1 MMALENLEIF
11 EFASKYF
18 LGQMTDLK
26 DLLVRKINKLD
37 SMDWV
42 YNKGSVKT
50 CKADETGR
58 KMRCKVGLKY
68 GLKVE
73 LSIDEAELIWEAFQ
87 KFFKESYFEK
97 IERNRNNEELG
108 RYEFIASTSKGD
120 EIECSIY
127 LANEWNIPQISI
139 SGFVSSRYKNCD
151 FSK

>member
-1 MMALENLEIF
+1 MENLEIF
-11 EFASKYF
+11 DIASKYF

-42 YNKGSVKT
+42 HNKGSIKT
-50 CKADETGR
+50 CRADEAGR
-58 KMRCKVGLKY
+58 KMRCKVGLQY
-68 GLKVE
+68 ELKVE
-73 LSIDEAELIWEAFQ
+73 LSLNEAELIWEAFQ

-108 RYEFIASTSKGD
+108 RYEFIARTSKGD

-139 SGFVSSRYKNCD
+139 SGFVSSRYKSCD
-151 FSK
+151 FSQ

>member
-1 MMALENLEIF
+1 MALENLEIF
-11 EFASKYF
+11 EIASKHF

-50 CKADETGR
+50 CKANEMGR
-58 KMRCKVGLKY
+58 KMRCKVGLEY

-73 LSIDEAELIWEAFQ
+73 LSLNEVELIWDEFQ
-87 KFFKESYFEK
+87 KFFKECYFEK

-108 RYEFIASTSKGD
+108 RYEFIARTSKGD

>member
-1 MMALENLEIF
+1 MALENLEIF

-73 LSIDEAELIWEAFQ
+73 LSIDEAEMIWEAFK

>member
-1 MMALENLEIF
+1 MALENLEIF
-11 EFASKYF
+11 EIASKYF
-18 LGQMTDLK
+18 LGQMTDFK
-26 DLLVRKINKLD
+26 NLLVRKINKLD

-42 YNKGSVKT
+42 HNKGSVKT

-120 EIECSIY
+120 EIECRIY
-127 LANEWNIPQISI
+127 LANEWNIPQMSI
-139 SGFVSSRYKNCD
+139 SGFVSSRYKSCD

>member
-1 MMALENLEIF
+1 MENLEIF
-11 EFASKYF
+11 EIASKYF
-18 LGQMTDLK
+18 LGQMTDFK
-26 DLLVRKINKLD
+26 NLLVRKINKLD

-42 YNKGSVKT
+42 HNKGSVKT

-127 LANEWNIPQISI
+127 LANEWNIPQMSI
-139 SGFVSSRYKNCD
+139 SGFVSSRYKSCD

>member
-1 MMALENLEIF
+1 MALENLEIF

-42 YNKGSVKT
+42 YNKGSIKT
-50 CKADETGR
+50 CKADEAGR

-73 LSIDEAELIWEAFQ
+73 LSIDEAELIWEASQ
-87 KFFKESYFEK
+87 KFFKESYFER

-108 RYEFIASTSKGD
+108 RYEFIARTLKGD
-120 EIECSIY
+120 EIECRIY

-139 SGFVSSRYKNCD
+139 SGFVSSRCKNCD

>member
-1 MMALENLEIF
+1 MALENLEIF
-11 EFASKYF
+11 EIASKYF

-37 SMDWV
+37 SMDWLH
-42 YNKGSVKT
+42 NKGSVKT

-108 RYEFIASTSKGD
+108 RYEFIARTPKGD

-139 SGFVSSRYKNCD
+139 SGFVSSRYKSCD
-151 FSK
+151 FSQ

>member
-1 MMALENLEIF
+1 MALENLEIF

>member
-1 MMALENLEIF
+1 MENLEIF
-11 EFASKYF
+11 EIASKYF
-18 LGQMTDLK
+18 LGQMTDFK
-26 DLLVRKINKLD
+26 NLLVRKINKLD

-42 YNKGSVKT
+42 HNKGSVKT

>member
-1 MMALENLEIF
+1 MALENLEIF
-11 EFASKYF
+11 EIASKHF

-50 CKADETGR
+50 CKANEMGR
-58 KMRCKVGLKY
+58 KMRCKVGLEY

-73 LSIDEAELIWEAFQ
+73 LSLNEVELIWDEFQ
-87 KFFKESYFEK
+87 KFFKECYFEK

-108 RYEFIASTSKGD
+108 RYEFIARTPKGD
-120 EIECSIY
+120 EIECRIY
-127 LANEWNIPQISI
+127 LANE
-139 SGFVSSRYKNCD
+139 
-151 FSK
+151 

>member
-1 MMALENLEIF
+1 MENLEIF
-11 EFASKYF
+11 EIASKYF
-18 LGQMTDLK
+18 LGQMTDFK
-26 DLLVRKINKLD
+26 NLLVRKINKLD
-37 SMDWV
+37 STDWV
-42 YNKGSVKT
+42 HNKGSIKT
-50 CKADETGR
+50 CKADEAGR

-73 LSIDEAELIWEAFQ
+73 LSLNEAELIWEAFQ

-108 RYEFIASTSKGD
+108 RYEFIARTSKGD

-139 SGFVSSRYKNCD
+139 SGFVSSRYKSCD
-151 FSK
+151 FNQ

>member
-1 MMALENLEIF
+1 MALENLEIF
-11 EFASKYF
+11 EIASKYF
-18 LGQMTDLK
+18 LGQMSGFK
-26 DLLVRKINKLD
+26 DLLASKINQLD
-37 SMDWV
+37 SIDWV
-42 YNKGSVKT
+42 HNKGSVKT

-73 LSIDEAELIWEAFQ
+73 LSIDDAELIWEAFQ

-108 RYEFIASTSKGD
+108 RYEFIARTPKGD
-120 EIECSIY
+120 EIECRIY
-127 LANEWNIPQISI
+127 LANEWNIPQMSI

>member
-1 MMALENLEIF
+1 MENLEIF
-11 EFASKYF
+11 EIASKYF
-18 LGQMTDLK
+18 LGQMTDFK
-26 DLLVRKINKLD
+26 NLLVRKINKLD

-127 LANEWNIPQISI
+127 LANEWNIPQMSI
-139 SGFVSSRYKNCD
+139 SGFVSSRYKSCD

>member
-1 MMALENLEIF
+1 MENLEIF
-11 EFASKYF
+11 EIASKYF
-18 LGQMTDLK
+18 LGQMTDFK
-26 DLLVRKINKLD
+26 NLLVRKINKLD

-42 YNKGSVKT
+42 HNKGSVKT

-58 KMRCKVGLKY
+58 NMRCKVGLKY

-139 SGFVSSRYKNCD
+139 SVFVSSRYKNCD

>member
-1 MMALENLEIF
+1 MENLEIF
-11 EFASKYF
+11 EIASKYF
-18 LGQMTDLK
+18 LGQMTDFK

-42 YNKGSVKT
+42 HSKGSIKT
-50 CKADETGR
+50 CKADEAGR
-58 KMRCKVGLKY
+58 KTRCKIGLKY

-108 RYEFIASTSKGD
+108 RYEFTARTPKGD
-120 EIECSIY
+120 EIECRIY

-139 SGFVSSRYKNCD
+139 SGFVSSRYKSCD

>member
-1 MMALENLEIF
+1 MENLEIF
-11 EFASKYF
+11 EIASKYF
-18 LGQMTDLK
+18 LGQMNDFK
-26 DLLVRKINKLD
+26 NLLVRKLNKLD
-37 SMDWV
+37 STDWV
-42 YNKGSVKT
+42 HNKGSIKT
-50 CKADETGR
+50 CKADEAGR
-58 KMRCKVGLKY
+58 KMRCRVGLKY

-73 LSIDEAELIWEAFQ
+73 LSIDEAEQIWEAFQ

-97 IERNRNNEELG
+97 IERNRNNEELE
-108 RYEFIASTSKGD
+108 RYEFIARTSKGD

>member
-1 MMALENLEIF
+1 MALENLEIF

-87 KFFKESYFEK
+87 KFFKESYFER

>member
-1 MMALENLEIF
+1 MENLEIF
-11 EFASKYF
+11 DIASKYL

-26 DLLVRKINKLD
+26 DLLARKINKLD
-37 SMDWV
+37 SMEWV
-42 YNKGSVKT
+42 HNKGSVKT

-108 RYEFIASTSKGD
+108 RYEFIARTSEGD

-127 LANEWNIPQISI
+127 LANEWNIPQFSI
-139 SGFVSSRYKNCD
+139 SGFVSSRYKSCD
-151 FSK
+151 FSQ

>member
-1 MMALENLEIF
+1 MALENLEIF

-58 KMRCKVGLKY
+58 KMRCKVGLGY

-87 KFFKESYFEK
+87 KFFKESYFER

-108 RYEFIASTSKGD
+108 RYEFIARTPKGD

-139 SGFVSSRYKNCD
+139 SEFVSSRYKSCD

>member
-1 MMALENLEIF
+1 MENLEIF
-11 EFASKYF
+11 EIASKYF

-108 RYEFIASTSKGD
+108 RYEFIARTPKGD
-120 EIECSIY
+120 EIECRIH

>member
-1 MMALENLEIF
+1 MENLEIF
-11 EFASKYF
+11 EIASKYF
-18 LGQMTDLK
+18 LGQMTDFK
-26 DLLVRKINKLD
+26 NLLVRKINKLD

>member
-1 MMALENLEIF
+1 MENLEIF
-11 EFASKYF
+11 EIASKYF
-18 LGQMTDLK
+18 LGQMTDFK
-26 DLLVRKINKLD
+26 NLLVRKINKLD

-42 YNKGSVKT
+42 HNKGSVKT

-139 SGFVSSRYKNCD
+139 SGFVSSRYK
-151 FSK
+151 S

>member
-1 MMALENLEIF
+1 MALENLEIF
-11 EFASKYF
+11 EIASKYF

-37 SMDWV
+37 SMDWLH
-42 YNKGSVKT
+42 NKGSIKT
-50 CKADETGR
+50 CKVDEAGR
-58 KMRCKVGLKY
+58 KIRCKVGLKY

-73 LSIDEAELIWEAFQ
+73 LSLNEAELIWEVFQ

-108 RYEFIASTSKGD
+108 RYEFIARTSKGD

-139 SGFVSSRYKNCD
+139 SGFVSSRYKSCD
-151 FSK
+151 FSQ

>member
-1 MMALENLEIF
+1 LENLEIF
-11 EFASKYF
+11 EIASKYF

-26 DLLVRKINKLD
+26 NLLVRKINKLD

-42 YNKGSVKT
+42 HNKGSIKT
-50 CKADETGR
+50 CKADEAGR

-73 LSIDEAELIWEAFQ
+73 LSLNEAELIWEAFQ

-108 RYEFIASTSKGD
+108 RYEFIARTSKGD

-127 LANEWNIPQISI
+127 LTNEWNIPQISI
-139 SGFVSSRYKNCD
+139 SGFVSFRYKSCD
-151 FSK
+151 FSQ

>member
-1 MMALENLEIF
+1 MENLEIF
-11 EFASKYF
+11 EIASKYF
-18 LGQMTDLK
+18 LGQMTDFK
-26 DLLVRKINKLD
+26 NLLVRKINKLD

-73 LSIDEAELIWEAFQ
+73 LSLNEAELIWEAFQ

-108 RYEFIASTSKGD
+108 RYEFIARTSKGD

-127 LANEWNIPQISI
+127 LANEWNIPQFSI
-139 SGFVSSRYKNCD
+139 SGFVSSRYKSCD
-151 FSK
+151 FSQ

>member
-1 MMALENLEIF
+1 MENLEIF

>member
-1 MMALENLEIF
+1 MENLEIF
-11 EFASKYF
+11 EIASKYF
-18 LGQMTDLK
+18 LGQMTDFK
-26 DLLVRKINKLD
+26 NLLVRKINKLD

-42 YNKGSVKT
+42 HNKGSVKT

-139 SGFVSSRYKNCD
+139 SGFVSSRYKSCD

>member
-1 MMALENLEIF
+1 MENLEIF

-37 SMDWV
+37 SIDWV
-42 YNKGSVKT
+42 YNKGSIKT
-50 CKADETGR
+50 CKADEAGR
-58 KMRCKVGLKY
+58 KMRCKVELKY

>member
-1 MMALENLEIF
+1 MENLEIF
-11 EFASKYF
+11 EIASKYF
-18 LGQMTDLK
+18 LGQMTDFK

-42 YNKGSVKT
+42 HNKGSIKT
-50 CKADETGR
+50 CKADEAGR
-58 KMRCKVGLKY
+58 KMRCKVELKY

-108 RYEFIASTSKGD
+108 RHEFTARTSKGD

-139 SGFVSSRYKNCD
+139 SEFVSSRYKSCD